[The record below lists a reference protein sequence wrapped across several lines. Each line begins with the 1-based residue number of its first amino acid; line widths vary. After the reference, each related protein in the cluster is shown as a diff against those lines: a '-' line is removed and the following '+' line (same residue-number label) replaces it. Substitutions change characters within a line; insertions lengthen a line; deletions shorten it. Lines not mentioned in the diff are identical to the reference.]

1 MAYELW
7 ATYSVKDHL
16 EPRRLAADLMLFD
29 RLVFPVP
36 EQGRFPP
43 NSGSPVDIGPVEWV
57 RDEVEW
63 ARWEL
68 QAWEPEAQQQLLEWL
83 GPAVRKVSWS
93 GAGLVRERYRAEA
106 ARLASMNVPDYAFVA
121 TRTAMTRDLPAYV
134 EGVAAIGPSYRS
146 FVDFEKECAT
156 GPLDQARDL
165 PGSMLTVVL
174 GAEFLTPD
182 PEDDRTTELLL
193 RETAEFVSG
202 NAKFRSSRAAFH
214 EWQRKF
220 LNPEDRTDAASVKRA
235 VEEMRDLVAAANAAA
250 GQLKIRKTI
259 RNVFRLAPIGLGLA
273 SAFAGGGLVF
283 AVSGACISLGS
294 FAIDEKLFKSSEQ
307 GQPPPAAFVRDARR
321 HFGWKD

>member
-16 EPRRLAADLMLFD
+16 EPRRFAADLMLFD

-36 EQGRFPP
+36 EQGSFPP
-43 NSGSPVDIGPVEWV
+43 DSGSPIDIGPVEWV

-63 ARWEL
+63 ARWERE
-68 QAWEPEAQQQLLEWL
+68 AWEPATQQLLLEWL
-83 GPAVRKVSWS
+83 GPAVRMVSWS
-93 GAGLVRERYRAEA
+93 GSGLVRERYRAEA
-106 ARLASMNVPDYAFVA
+106 ARLACMNLPDYAFVA

-134 EGVAAIGPSYRS
+134 EGVAGIGPSYRS
-146 FVDFEKECAT
+146 FTDFEKECAT

-165 PGSMLTVVL
+165 PGSMLTAVL

-182 PEDDRTTELLL
+182 PEDNRTTELLL
-193 RETAEFVSG
+193 RETAEFVTG
-202 NAKFRSSRAAFH
+202 DTKFRSSRAAFH

-220 LNPEDRTDAASVKRA
+220 LSPESRTDAASIKRA
-235 VEEMRDLVAAANAAA
+235 VEEMRDLVAAANVAAE
-250 GQLKIRKTI
+250 QLKFRKTI

-273 SAFAGGGLVF
+273 SACAGGGLAF
-283 AVSGACISLGS
+283 AAGGACISLGS
-294 FAIDEKLFKSSEQ
+294 FAIDEKLFKSAEQ
-307 GQPPPAAFVRDARR
+307 DQPPPAAFVRDARR

>member
-36 EQGRFPP
+36 EQGHFPP
-43 NSGSPVDIGPVEWV
+43 DSSSPIDIGRVEWL
-57 RDEVEW
+57 RDEAEW
-63 ARWEL
+63 ARWERE
-68 QAWEPEAQQQLLEWL
+68 AWQPAAQQQLLEWL

-106 ARLASMNVPDYAFVA
+106 ARLASMNLPDYAFAA

-146 FVDFEKECAT
+146 FAEFEKECAT
-156 GPLDQARDL
+156 GPLEQARDL
-165 PGSMLTVVL
+165 PGGVLTAVL

-193 RETAEFVSG
+193 RETAEFVAG
-202 NAKFRSSRAAFH
+202 DAKFRSSRAAFH
-214 EWQRKF
+214 DWQRKF
-220 LNPEDRTDAASVKRA
+220 LNPEGRTDFASIKRA
-235 VEEMRDLVAAANAAA
+235 IEDMRDLVAATNAAA
-250 GQLKIRKTI
+250 GKLKIRKTT

-273 SAFAGGGLVF
+273 SALAGGGLLF
-283 AVSGACISLGS
+283 AIGGACISMGS
-294 FAIDEKLFKSSEQ
+294 FAIDEKLFKSAEQ

>member
-16 EPRRLAADLMLFD
+16 QPRPLAADLMLFD

-36 EQGRFPP
+36 EQGDFPP
-43 NSGSPVDIGPVEWV
+43 DSGSLIDVGPVEWV
-57 RDEVEW
+57 RDDVEW

-68 QAWEPEAQQQLLEWL
+68 EAWEPAAQQQLLQWL

-106 ARLASMNVPDYAFVA
+106 ARLASMNLPDYAFVA
-121 TRTAMTRDLPAYV
+121 TRTVMTRDLPAYV

-146 FVDFEKECAT
+146 LADFEKEWAT
-156 GPLDQARDL
+156 GPLDQSRDL
-165 PGSMLTVVL
+165 PSSMLTAVL

-182 PEDDRTTELLL
+182 PDDDRATEFLL
-193 RETAEFVSG
+193 RETAEFVTG
-202 NAKFRSSRAAFH
+202 DAKFRSSRAAFH

-220 LNPEDRTDAASVKRA
+220 LNPEDRTDSASIKRA
-235 VEEMRDLVAAANAAA
+235 VEEMRDLLSAANAAA

-259 RNVFRLAPIGLGLA
+259 RNVFRIAPIGLGLA
-273 SAFAGGGLVF
+273 SAFHGGGLVF
-283 AVSGACISLGS
+283 AMGGACISLGS
-294 FAIDEKLFKSSEQ
+294 FAIDEKLFKSAEQ